1 MTVSLGSLRT
11 RSLYRRFLSGTPD
24 AAGRARNERAGRTAR
39 PAAAYIPMC
48 QAWRCGA
55 VTGFFYEVRWWGLGL
70 PMAAVVVYGATRLIR
85 AARELQAA
93 RAELATGHERLRVS
107 RDVDDLASQS
117 LSAVALKGDLALRLL
132 PDDPTAAR
140 TEMESL
146 TATARDALHEVQAAT
161 RGAHV
166 TALHTEAGGAMRL
179 LAAAGIDTHVNVGVS
194 VPGPAA
200 DVLARALR
208 EGVTNVLRHSE
219 ARTCSITTARSDRSV
234 RLEIVND
241 GARTPSG
248 PKSGLA
254 ELAERAQAL
263 SGSVTAGP
271 TRDGG
276 FRLLIELPEEA
287 T

>member
-1 MTVSLGSLRT
+1 MTVSLVSLRT
-11 RSLYRRFLSGTPD
+11 RSLSRRFLSGASE
-24 AAGRARNERAGRTAR
+24 AAGRARDERIVR
-39 PAAAYIPMC
+39 PAVAHIPVC

-55 VTGFFYEVRWWGLGL
+55 VSGFFYEVRWWGLGL
-70 PMAAVVVYGATRLIR
+70 AVAAVVVYGATRLIR

-93 RAELATGHERLRVS
+93 RAELATGQERLRVS
-107 RDVDDLASQS
+107 CDLTSQS

-146 TATARDALHEVQAAT
+146 TATARDALHEVQAVQAAT

-166 TALHTEAGGAMRL
+166 AALHTEAGGAMRL
-179 LAAAGIDTHVNVGVS
+179 LAAAGIDTYVNVDMR

-200 DVLARALR
+200 DVLAWALR

-219 ARTCSITTARSDRSV
+219 ARTCSITAARSDRFV

-248 PKSGLA
+248 PKSSLA
-254 ELAERAQAL
+254 RLTELAQAL

-271 TRDGG
+271 TRDGE
-276 FRLLIELPEEA
+276 FRLLVELPEEA

>member
-1 MTVSLGSLRT
+1 MTASRVSIRA
-11 RSLYRRFLSGTPD
+11 RSPSWRFLSGASE
-24 AAGRARNERAGRTAR
+24 AAGRARDERVGRIVR
-39 PAAAYIPMC
+39 PAVAYIPMRRAC
-48 QAWRCGA
+48 RCGA
-55 VTGFFYEVRWWGLGL
+55 VSGFFCEVRWWGLGL
-70 PMAAVVVYGATRLIR
+70 PVAAVVVYGATRLIR
-85 AARELQAA
+85 ASRELQAA
-93 RAELATGHERLRVS
+93 RAELATGQERLRVS

-132 PDDPTAAR
+132 PDDPAAAR

-166 TALHTEAGGAMRL
+166 ATLHAEAGGAMRL
-179 LAAAGIDTHVNVGVS
+179 LAAAGIDTHVNVDVS

-200 DVLARALR
+200 DVLAWALR

-219 ARTCSITTARSDRSV
+219 ARTCSITAARSDGSL

-241 GARTPSG
+241 GVRTPSG
-248 PKSGLA
+248 PKSGLTKLT
-254 ELAERAQAL
+254 ELAQGL

-276 FRLLIELPEEA
+276 FRLLVELPEEA